1 VLGFSIEGMTM
12 ASADD
17 EEAGHEAGSDPRAKL
32 MEEVAAQMDAI
43 ETDFGDSYEIGALVT
58 IVEVRKPD
66 GSAGIRVRCNAPPW
80 VGLGMLQVAE
90 KALEAQ
96 GAGG

>member
-1 VLGFSIEGMTM
+1 M
-12 ASADD
+12 ASEQDD
-17 EEAGHEAGSDPRAKL
+17 EPGDGEAGSDPRAKL

-96 GAGG
+96 GAG

>member
-1 VLGFSIEGMTM
+1 M
-12 ASADD
+12 AS
-17 EEAGHEAGSDPRAKL
+17 EEGEERGEGEAGSDPRAKL

-96 GAGG
+96 GAG